1 MNGMKPVIVRLK
13 EYKRI
18 ASNSEKEIISY
29 ILQSPDKVIKMSVHD
44 LARET
49 FTSASTVV
57 RLSRKVD
64 FKGFKELK
72 KELIAEVAL
81 KESNTIPKQKEVKKE
96 DTYQEIIDKISYRH
110 MISIEETK
118 GLMDLQVFE
127 KCISLLIEASNVYI
141 FGIGAS
147 FLAVKDMQQKMMRVG
162 KPSFAF
168 EDYHMQIL
176 QARNMKPG
184 DLGIIFSYSGQTK
197 EMVSCAE
204 IAKEVGVKLISIT
217 RFGYSAIAN
226 LADYNLYI
234 ASNEPLTRSG
244 AMTSRMAQLYMVDM
258 LYIAYINQ
266 TYDEAYKNIG
276 KTQLDKEFAIENNSS
291 DLKSED

>member
-1 MNGMKPVIVRLK
+1 MKPVIVRLK

-18 ASNSEKEIISY
+18 ASNSEKELINY
-29 ILQSPDKVIKMSVHD
+29 ILQHPDKVIQMSVHD

-49 FTSASTVV
+49 FTSASTVI

-72 KELIAEVAL
+72 KELIAEIAL
-81 KESNTIPKQKEVKKE
+81 KESKTIPKQKEVKKE

-118 GLMDLQVFE
+118 SLIDLEVFE
-127 KCISLLIEASNVYI
+127 KCISLLIAAKNLYI

-162 KPSFAF
+162 KASFTF
-168 EDYHMQIL
+168 EDYHLQIL

-184 DLGIIFSYSGQTK
+184 DLSIIFSYSGQTD
-197 EMVSCAE
+197 EMVRCAE
-204 IAKEVGVKLISIT
+204 IAKEVGAKLISVT
-217 RFGYSAIAN
+217 RFGQSAVADF
-226 LADYNLYI
+226 ADYNLYI

-266 TYDEAYKNIG
+266 MYDEAYKNIG
-276 KTQLDKEFAIENNSS
+276 KTQLEKESNLVNN
-291 DLKSED
+291 E